1 MANTVVT
8 KISTS
13 VFEEYTPKDLKLIPS
28 FDTISQFKPNSDIVE
43 FSIYN
48 EQNLLE
54 YISYDYRDYSIIHDY
69 NAGENI
75 VSTINIDPEKD
86 VLKAGFEYGNYTAV
100 YNFLRSELSSSQS
113 LPFFLQ
119 EISSDRTELR
129 LASNNLSN
137 QEIESVVN
145 SFIIELND
153 SPYFE
158 DFHLNFGNNNIFRLC
173 F

>member
-100 YNFLRSELSSSQS
+100 YNFLRSE
-113 LPFFLQ
+113 
-119 EISSDRTELR
+119 
-129 LASNNLSN
+129 
-137 QEIESVVN
+137 
-145 SFIIELND
+145 
-153 SPYFE
+153 
-158 DFHLNFGNNNIFRLC
+158 
-173 F
+173 